1 MAVEGRRDAKVK
13 ERMEEEELRVQRGRM
28 MKPKTT
34 KRKANKRMKHLED
47 ANLDGPDQLL
57 LSKDQFSLEG
67 GRETDVGECS
77 GLVEGLETM
86 PSKYIIYKHSQELE
100 ENVTQYMDGTMF
112 QGVVLTPGPVV
123 TSLKG
128 GGGGEKVKV
137 AET

>member
-34 KRKANKRMKHLED
+34 KRKANKRIKHLED
-47 ANLDGPDQLL
+47 ANLDEPDQFL
-57 LSKDQFSLEG
+57 LSKDQFSLDG
-67 GRETDVGECS
+67 DRDTDVGEYS

-86 PSKYIIYKHSQELE
+86 PSKDIINEHSQELN
-100 ENVTQYMDGTMF
+100 ENVMQYMDGTMF
-112 QGVVLTPGPVV
+112 QGVVLAPGPVV

-128 GGGGEKVKV
+128 GGVVRK
-137 AET
+137 